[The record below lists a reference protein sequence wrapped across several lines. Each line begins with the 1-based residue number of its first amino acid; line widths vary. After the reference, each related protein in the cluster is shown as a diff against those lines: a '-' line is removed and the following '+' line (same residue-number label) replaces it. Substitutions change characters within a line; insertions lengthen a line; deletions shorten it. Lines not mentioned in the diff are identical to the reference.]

1 METLGPFIEAFAP
14 WLMLA
19 AMLVAIIIAI
29 NGLGRRFERHDDL
42 IRALDARVGNLDKS
56 RKATW
61 AQKLARPFAED
72 TEPVLAPPLVP
83 PPLPPR
89 NPTLNAVDWEEE
101 LVDTE
106 DLTTRQTGR
115 YPQGTPPKGPSDDDP

>member
-1 METLGPFIEAFAP
+1 METLGSFIEAFAP

-19 AMLVAIIIAI
+19 AMLVALVIAI

-61 AQKLARPFAED
+61 AKKLARPFTED
-72 TEPVLAPPLVP
+72 TEPLLVP

-89 NPTLNAVDWEEE
+89 APTLNGVDWEEE

-115 YPQGTPPKGPSDDDP
+115 YPQGTPPKGPNDDDR